1 MFRNRAKAIVGIV
14 LASSMLFGCGEKAVE
29 EVQTTEVLV
38 ETMKA
43 EKGSLSLVSGF
54 VGTIE
59 ASESV
64 NIIPMA
70 AGKVTETF
78 AEVGDM
84 VEAGDVLFKIDD
96 EAAQIQKE
104 QAELNLKSVKQNAE
118 MTTNTTAINNYS
130 QVYNAQAAIDT
141 AEVGY
146 KAVKRNLSDAE
157 ETLDDLEDSI
167 DMMESTIGAYS
178 QYYKAYVTA
187 IAGGHAVGSCPQG
200 CTEGTC
206 PAEKAADSI
215 VYIASK
221 LGIGADRTDGE
232 SLKKVGAS
240 LGKSLGELQSAAS
253 QTENGIDSL
262 KDTKLTTGIG
272 LKQAQQALQTI
283 CELQAA
289 TGGQVLQDQLQT
301 GISLAALGVESADLA
316 LSFYE
321 VTTPISGKIISKNVT
336 TNGIA
341 SQQSVAYVV
350 AQDDA
355 MSTTFNVSED
365 VMKTLYEGKEI
376 VVERNGKEFKGAIT
390 EVANAVDPMSGLFK
404 IKAAVEANGE
414 MLPNGVNVKI
424 NCETYTEDNAVV
436 IPYDAVYYDS
446 EGSYV
451 YLNKAGKAVKTFVT
465 CGIFDDENITIL
477 EGINAGDEVVVTWAA
492 NLSDGALLKISD
504 GSNSEVTDAN

>member
-1 MFRNRAKAIVGIV
+1 MLRNRVKAIAGIILV
-14 LASSMLFGCGEKAVE
+14 SSMLFGCGEEAVE

-38 ETMKA
+38 ETIKA

-70 AGKVTETF
+70 AGTVTETF

-104 QAELNLKSVKQNAE
+104 QAELNLKSVKQNAQI
-118 MTTNTTAINNYS
+118 TTNTTAINNYS
-130 QVYNAQAAIDT
+130 QVYNAQASIDT
-141 AEVGY
+141 AKIGY
-146 KAVKRNLSDAE
+146 KSVKRNLDDARDMVDE
-157 ETLDDLEDSI
+157 LEDTI
-167 DMMESTIGAYS
+167 DDMSSLKGQYNSYLSAYEAAVKEGENPTDPNTNAGKASAALVGLGSVLGVSVTPGNVASFYKIGATIDSSIS
-178 QYYKAYVTA
+178 QLESGLK
-187 IAGGHAVGSCPQG
+187 
-200 CTEGTC
+200 E
-206 PAEKAADSI
+206 AEKGVD
-215 VYIASK
+215 
-221 LGIGADRTDGE
+221 T
-232 SLKKVGAS
+232 
-240 LGKSLGELQSAAS
+240 
-253 QTENGIDSL
+253 L
-262 KDTKLTTGIG
+262 KDTKATTEIQ

-289 TGGQVLQDQLQT
+289 TGGQVLADQLQT

-376 VVERNGKEFKGAIT
+376 VVERNGKEFKGTIT

-451 YLNKAGKAVKTFVT
+451 YLNKDGKAAKTFVT
-465 CGIFDDENITIL
+465 CGIFDEENIAVT
-477 EGINAGDEVVVTWAA
+477 EGLQPGDEVITSWAT
-492 NLSDGALLKISD
+492 NLSDGCDLKIAGETKD
-504 GSNSEVTDAN
+504 EVTEDAN

>member
-1 MFRNRAKAIVGIV
+1 MLRNKVKAVVGII
-14 LASSMLFGCGEKAVE
+14 LISSMLFGCGEKAAE

-38 ETMKA
+38 ETQKA

-70 AGKVTETF
+70 AGTVTETF

-141 AEVGY
+141 AQIGY
-146 KAVKRNLSDAE
+146 KSIKRNLNDARDTVDE
-157 ETLDDLEDSI
+157 LEDTI
-167 DMMESTIGAYS
+167 DDMGTLKGQYNSYVAAYQAGVAAGDDPTDSTTNAGKAKDALVGLGGVLGVSVDPTNPASFAKIG
-178 QYYKAYVTA
+178 
-187 IAGGHAVGSCPQG
+187 
-200 CTEGTC
+200 
-206 PAEKAADSI
+206 
-215 VYIASK
+215 
-221 LGIGADRTDGE
+221 
-232 SLKKVGAS
+232 
-240 LGKSLGELQSAAS
+240 SA
-253 QTENGIDSL
+253 IDSSIGQLESGLKEAKKGVDTL
-262 KDTKLTTGIG
+262 KDTKATTEIS

-336 TNGIA
+336 TNGMA

-350 AQDDA
+350 AQDDE

-365 VMKTLYEGKEI
+365 VRNTLYEGKEI
-376 VVERNGKEFKGAIT
+376 VVERNGKEFKGTIT
-390 EVANAVDPMSGLFK
+390 EVANAVDSMSGLFK

-424 NCETYTEDNAVV
+424 NCETYSEDGVI

-451 YLNKAGKAVKTFVT
+451 YLNKAGKATKTFVT

-477 EGINAGDEVVVTWAA
+477 EGINVGDEVVVTWAA
-492 NLSDGALLKISD
+492 NLSDGADLKVSD

>member
-1 MFRNRAKAIVGIV
+1 MSRNRVKAVVGIM
-14 LASSMLFGCGEKAVE
+14 LITSMLIGCGKEAVE
-29 EVQTTEVLV
+29 EVKTTEVLV
-38 ETMKA
+38 ETQKA

-70 AGKVTETF
+70 AGTVTETF

-104 QAELNLKSVKQNAE
+104 QAELNLKSAKQNAE

-130 QVYNAQAAIDT
+130 QVYNAQATIDT
-141 AEVGY
+141 AKIGY
-146 KAVKRNLSDAE
+146 KSVKRNLNDARDMVDE
-157 ETLDDLEDSI
+157 LEDTI
-167 DMMESTIGAYS
+167 DDMSYLRG
-178 QYYKAYVTA
+178 QYNSA
-187 IAGGHAVGSCPQG
+187 IAAYETASKITDP
-200 CTEGTC
+200 T
-206 PAEKAADSI
+206 EKAAAQAKAI
-215 VYIASK
+215 EALV
-221 LGIGADRTDGE
+221 GIGSALG
-232 SLKKVGAS
+232 VGVDPS
-240 LGKSLGELQSAAS
+240 KP
-253 QTENGIDSL
+253 QTFYTIGTAIDSSIGQLESGLKEAEKGVATL
-262 KDTKLTTGIG
+262 KDTKATTEIQ

-336 TNGIA
+336 TNGMA

-365 VMKTLYEGKEI
+365 VRNTLYEGKEI
-376 VVERNGKEFKGAIT
+376 VVERNGKEFKGTIT

-424 NCETYTEDNAVV
+424 NCETYSEDGVI